1 MKLRDGF
8 VICSTGDEQIMV
20 DTGSRFRGM
29 VRLNSTAAFI
39 VECLGRDMT
48 RDMLLA
54 KLEEKYD
61 APRPVLEGDLD
72 RVLES
77 LTKIGALDA

>member
-39 VECLGRDMT
+39 ADCLKEHVT
-48 RDMLLA
+48 RETLLA
-54 KLEEKYD
+54 KLVEKYD
-61 APRPVLEGDLD
+61 APRQVLEGDLD